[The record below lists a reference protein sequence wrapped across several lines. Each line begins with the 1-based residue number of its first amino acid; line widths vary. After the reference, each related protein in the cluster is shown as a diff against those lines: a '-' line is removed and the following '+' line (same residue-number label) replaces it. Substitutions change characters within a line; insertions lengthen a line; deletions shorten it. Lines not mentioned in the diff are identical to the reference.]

1 MSDQVDRKAD
11 ATRLLIVQAA
21 ARQFSRRAYN
31 TVSLDDILADAAVTK
46 GAMYFHFRSKY
57 ALAVAIVDHRAEQSR
72 AVVAEVLARR
82 LPAMETLIDVLF
94 VIAVED
100 IGDPLSR
107 AGLNLL
113 ESIGRTDGL
122 AIRVVGSWLTG
133 FADIAQRAID
143 EGDVLDGRDAG
154 DIAQLLVAM
163 YMGIRQA
170 SDLDEPHPFIE
181 RLTSAV
187 EMVLPGIARPD
198 RLSYLTQFARRRGA
212 QALKRAT
219 PLPADD
225 L

>member
-11 ATRLLIVQAA
+11 ATRLLILQAA
-21 ARQFSRRAYN
+21 ARQFSRRAYGM
-31 TVSLDDILADAAVTK
+31 VSLDDILADAAVTK

-82 LPAMETLIDVLF
+82 LPATETLIDVMF

-100 IGDPLSR
+100 IGDHLAR

-122 AIRVVGSWLTG
+122 AIRVHGSWVTG
-133 FADIAQRAID
+133 FAGIAQRAID
-143 EGDVLDGRDAG
+143 EGDLLEGRDA
-154 DIAQLLVAM
+154 DDVARLLVAM
-163 YMGIRQA
+163 YVGIRQT
-170 SDLDEPHPFIE
+170 SDLDEPQAFLS
-181 RLTSAV
+181 RLVNAWDV
-187 EMVLPGIARPD
+187 VLPGIARPE

-212 QALKRAT
+212 QALKRAS
-219 PLPADD
+219 PLPTDD

>member
-1 MSDQVDRKAD
+1 MSDQADRKAD

-21 ARQFSRRAYN
+21 ARQFSRRAYGM
-31 TVSLDDILADAAVTK
+31 VSLDDILADAAVTK

-72 AVVAEVLARR
+72 AVVEEVLARR
-82 LPAMETLIDVLF
+82 LPATETLIDVMF

-100 IGDPLSR
+100 LGDHLAR

-122 AIRVVGSWLTG
+122 ATRVHGSWITG
-133 FADIAQRAID
+133 FSGIAQRAID
-143 EGDVLDGRDAG
+143 EGDLLDGRDADG
-154 DIAQLLVAM
+154 VARLLVAM
-163 YMGIRQA
+163 YLGIRQT
-170 SDLDEPHPFIE
+170 SDLDDPQPFLE
-181 RLTSAV
+181 RLVDAWDV
-187 EMVLPGIARPD
+187 VLPGIARPD
-198 RLSYLTQFARRRGA
+198 RLNYLSQFARRRGA
-212 QALKRAT
+212 QALKRAS